1 MWEYE
6 LNGFVIPYYAWQNLY
21 INIDSFFFSSIP
33 IPTEKLHPK
42 INFKLVGIGGRNT
55 RNSKGWRLKTFST
68 HLRERGHSNVS
79 HFINQIKVGCH

>member
-1 MWEYE
+1 
-6 LNGFVIPYYAWQNLY
+6 LTVFVHKF
-21 INIDSFFFSSIP
+21 DFFFSSIP

-55 RNSKGWRLKTFST
+55 INNKGWRLKTFST